1 MNSKNGE
8 TKLAEITSNDGFKR
22 IAYAIRQSTV
32 IAQYRRAQE
41 NDRTYEVRYGLGQE
55 LMREA
60 RYRDKFMAALCQFLQ
75 QYNAET
81 AREEEKAAN
90 RRGGKLMPEDRR
102 KLRASVAYTDIDEI
116 AALMD
121 QFGSSELIASMLVA
135 YGYAREP
142 RKNTESNTSDIQ
154 TADDNT
160 EEIDVPVL
168 VEE

>member
-8 TKLAEITSNDGFKR
+8 TKLVEITSNEGFRR
-22 IAYAIRQSTV
+22 IAYAIGQSTV
-32 IAQYRRAQE
+32 NAQYRRAQE

-60 RYRDKFMAALCQFLQ
+60 RDRTKFMAALCQFLQ

-90 RRGGKLMPEDRR
+90 KRGGKLTTEDRR
-102 KLRASVAYTDIDEI
+102 KLRGSVAYTDIDEI
-116 AALMD
+116 AALID
-121 QFGSSELIASMLVA
+121 HFNSSELIASMLVA

-142 RKNTESNTSDIQ
+142 RKNTTSTQ
-154 TADDNT
+154 VDDKINDDA
-160 EEIDVPVL
+160 EGIE
-168 VEE
+168 